1 MKALLLSLLASL
13 ALPVLAQSAEPILIE
28 IKEHRFHPAQ
38 LVVPAGKRFKIQVK
52 NHGPGFEEFESRS
65 LIIEKFIAPGKTLT
79 LTLGPL
85 KPGNYDFF
93 GEFHLATAQGMMEA
107 K

>member
-1 MKALLLSLLASL
+1 MKKLIFAFALL
-13 ALPVLAQSAEPILIE
+13 ALPAVAEEPILIE
-28 IKEHRFHPAQ
+28 IKQHRFHPDK
-38 LVVPAGKRFKIQVK
+38 LTVPAGKRFKIKVH

-65 LIIEKFIAPGKTLT
+65 LIIEKFIAPGKALT

-85 KPGNYDFF
+85 RPGKYDFF
-93 GEFHLATAQGMMEA
+93 GEFHMATAQGVMEA